1 METKLFEDQSD
12 LADEIKKL
20 NNMEEEKCVKTFRN
34 VAMAMAEDL
43 PANNIRGCTDDICY
57 QVLCHVS
64 FYPAKPAVLHE
75 ELRRLGLKE
84 NICASFSAIWA
95 EYAKKIVVSRRKVSS
110 ELKKV
115 DYEILRDVQTQEQNI
130 NLYLKDRSD
139 QTTLISFTPSQMFAF
154 YEQLE
159 SIQTSIDSICK

>member
-20 NNMEEEKCVKTFRN
+20 NNMEEDKCVETFRN

-43 PANNIRGCTDDICY
+43 PVNNVRGGTDDICY

-64 FYPAKPAVLHE
+64 FYPAKPALLHE

-84 NICASFSAIWA
+84 KICVSFSAIWS

>member
-20 NNMEEEKCVKTFRN
+20 NNMEEEKCVETFRN
-34 VAMAMAEDL
+34 VAMAMAEDM
-43 PANNIRGCTDDICY
+43 PANNVCGGTDDICY

-64 FYPAKPAVLHE
+64 FYPAKPAVLYE

-84 NICASFSAIWA
+84 TICASFSAIWA

>member
-20 NNMEEEKCVKTFRN
+20 NNMEEDKCVETFRN

-43 PANNIRGCTDDICY
+43 PANNVRGGTDDICY

-84 NICASFSAIWA
+84 TICASFSAIWA

-110 ELKKV
+110 EVKKV

>member
-20 NNMEEEKCVKTFRN
+20 NNMEEDKCVETFRN

-43 PANNIRGCTDDICY
+43 PANNVRGGTDDICY

-84 NICASFSAIWA
+84 SICVSFSAIWS